1 MLNHDENLNTAIRY
15 AAQLVVR
22 EDFLN
27 SYQTAQLQK
36 DTAPVEA
43 IGGILSKIGAVTGDK
58 DLMESELV
66 MRRNILANA
75 KRLEV
80 TPEKWAIDFQTIA
93 KRPKALQLF
102 ERALVIA
109 RTGIAKAPADLR
121 DTLPDKPD
129 FPPECSAA
137 YRRAREH
144 LVTNPQSPR
153 WLALLLFTL
162 GRAIGTNT
170 RSSFS
175 ADEWHEGTFFWFELE
190 RAWLEGDGALVGR
203 LLVSADPKFFSNM
216 IASNLGMSLP
226 TRLAETAVMAPQWAL
241 FHPPWEG

>member
-109 RTGIAKAPADLR
+109 RTGIAKARPTCATPCPTSQTFPRSVQQRTGARANTWSPIPSRR
-121 DTLPDKPD
+121 DGWRYC
-129 FPPECSAA
+129 CS
-137 YRRAREH
+137 H
-144 LVTNPQSPR
+144 LVGQLEPTQGRPFRPMSGTRGLFSGLSLSEPGLRVTAR
-153 WLALLLFTL
+153 W
-162 GRAIGTNT
+162 
-170 RSSFS
+170 S
-175 ADEWHEGTFFWFELE
+175 ADCWF
-190 RAWLEGDGALVGR
+190 RQTQ
-203 LLVSADPKFFSNM
+203 SSSQ
-216 IASNLGMSLP
+216 I
-226 TRLAETAVMAPQWAL
+226 
-241 FHPPWEG
+241 